1 MPSPDA
7 LVRLRRNRR
16 LDQRRRRETRLRAGG
31 VGLGL
36 IISFIA
42 GLLILVTALGYAS
55 LTSDLS
61 NVGLLPVLLDPPDGL
76 LLQPTRIYDR
86 SNQHLLLT
94 VAPGEGQRRY
104 IPLSTQS
111 PPHLPDSLANA
122 TIAASD
128 PNFRS
133 HGGFVLAGWNEPDQH
148 PTLAQKLVSDLLLY
162 SEPPSLRRAIRERI
176 LAAQLTQKYGRSQ
189 VLEWVLNSADYGN
202 DAFGAEAAAQLYF
215 GKSATDL
222 TLAESAVLAA
232 TSQAPSLNPFDAGD
246 AALQRGEKIIE
257 LMRDLKLITSD
268 EASSAERQ
276 ANLPQE
282 IALQR
287 ALLAQR
293 AGGGGTAPGFLHL
306 VLSQLD
312 QQFARQRIERGGV
325 TVTTSL
331 DYDLQ
336 QQALCTTLVYAA
348 RLAGSPDPAGS
359 CPAANGLPPLP
370 PKTTVADPSGSALI
384 FDPTTGQVLAAVGE
398 THNGVESALLSGHDP
413 GTLMTPFVYLTAFTR
428 GLSPASLVWDIPP
441 TDRQVMPG
449 ALYHGP
455 VRMRIALVND
465 YAVPVQ
471 TIATQMGAEAIGRT
485 ESSLGLTPETATL
498 TQVAAAYGVF
508 AADGVRYGQPG
519 SSDLAAGVTMLP
531 TAVLRVEGLD
541 HSVWLDLGTPQAQ
554 PVVDPALAY
563 LMNNVLSDQLARVP
577 LLGEPNAL
585 EIDRPAAAKVGQT
598 QDGASAWTVG
608 YTPSRLV
615 AVWTGTSSSASPG
628 TASSGAE
635 SAQRVSPRIPTVLWN
650 ALIEAA
656 SQSQPP
662 DSWTAPA
669 SVSTVNVCDPSGM
682 LPSKD
687 CPSVV
692 SEVFLSGNEPVQV
705 DTLYQ
710 SFAVNRETGFLAT
723 VFTPPELIENRVYMV
738 VPPEAQAWAKSAN
751 IPVAPTA
758 YDAIQAGPVNPDVR
772 ITSPDMFDEV
782 KGQVQ
787 IKGTAA
793 GTDFDR
799 YRVLVGEGLDPEQ
812 WIQVGSDSSSPVK
825 DGLLVMWDTT
835 GLNGLYA
842 VELQVIRSDQRVDS
856 MVTQVTVNNK

>member
-7 LVRLRRNRR
+7 LVRSRRNRR
-16 LDQRRRRETRLRAGG
+16 LDQRRQRETRLRAGG

-36 IISFIA
+36 IISLIA
-42 GLLILVTALGYAS
+42 GVVILVIALGYAS
-55 LTSDLS
+55 LTSDLP
-61 NVGLLPVLLDPPDGL
+61 NAELLPVLLNPPDGL

-94 VAPGEGQRRY
+94 LAPSDEPRRY
-104 IPLSTQS
+104 IPVGRQS
-111 PPHLPDSLANA
+111 PQHLPDSLANA
-122 TIAASD
+122 TVAASD
-128 PNFRS
+128 PSFWS
-133 HGGFVLAGWNEPDQH
+133 HGGFLLSGWNEPDQH

-176 LAAQLTQKYGRSQ
+176 LAAQITQKYGRGR

-232 TSQAPSLNPFDAGD
+232 TSQSPSLNPFDATD
-246 AALQRGEKIIE
+246 ASLQRGAKIIG
-257 LMRDLKLITSD
+257 LMRDLKLITGD
-268 EASSAERQ
+268 EAASAQPQ
-276 ANLPQE
+276 ADLQQV
-282 IALQR
+282 IAAR
-287 ALLAQR
+287 KALFAQNP
-293 AGGGGTAPGFLHL
+293 AGGTAPAFLHL

-312 QQFARQRIERGGV
+312 QQSARARIERGGV

-331 DYDLQ
+331 DHDLQ
-336 QQALCTTLVYAA
+336 QQAACTTLIYVA

-370 PKTTVADPSGSALI
+370 PNTTVANPSASALI

-398 THNGVESALLSGHDP
+398 THDGVESALLAGHDP
-413 GTLMTPFVYLTAFTR
+413 GSLMAPFVYLTAFTR

-441 TDRQVMPG
+441 TDQPVTPG

-455 VRMRIALVND
+455 VRMRVALVND

-471 TIATQMGAEAIGRT
+471 TIAAQMGAEATDRT
-485 ESSLGLTPETATL
+485 TSSFGLASDTATL
-498 TQVAAAYGVF
+498 MQVAAAYGVF
-508 AADGVRYGQPG
+508 ATDGVRYGQPA
-519 SSDLAAGVTMLP
+519 SSDLVTGVRILP
-531 TAVLRVEGLD
+531 TTVLRVEGLD

-563 LMNNVLSDQLARVP
+563 LMNNVLSDQSARVP

-585 EIDRPAAAKVGQT
+585 EIGRPVAAKVGQT

-608 YTPSRLV
+608 YTPARLV
-615 AVWTGTSSSASPG
+615 AVWTATSSTSSAEASNSG
-628 TASSGAE
+628 TEGG
-635 SAQRVSPRIPTVLWN
+635 QRLSPRIPAVLWN
-650 ALIEAA
+650 GLIETA
-656 SQSQPP
+656 SQSQQS
-662 DSWTAPA
+662 DAWTAPA
-669 SVSTVNVCDPSGM
+669 SVSTVDVCDPSGM
-682 LPSKD
+682 LPTKD

-692 SEVFLSGNEPVQV
+692 SEVFLNGNEPVQA

-723 VFTPPELIENRVYMV
+723 VFTPPELIESRVYMV

-758 YDAIQAGPVNPDVR
+758 YDAIQVGPIDPDVN
-772 ITSPDMFDEV
+772 ITSPAMFDGVHSE
-782 KGQVQ
+782 VQ
-787 IKGTAA
+787 IRGTAA
-793 GTDFDR
+793 GANFGR
-799 YRVLVGEGLDPEQ
+799 YRVLVGQGLDPEQ
-812 WIQVGSDSSSPVK
+812 WIEVGSDSSTPVR
-825 DGLLVMWDTT
+825 DGLLATWDTT

-856 MVTQVTVNNK
+856 MVMQVTVNNK

>member
-7 LVRLRRNRR
+7 LVRLRRDRR
-16 LDQRRRRETRLRAGG
+16 LDERRRREARLRAGG
-31 VGLGL
+31 VGFGL
-36 IISFIA
+36 IISFLA
-42 GLLILVTALGYAS
+42 GLAILLIALGYAS
-55 LTSDLS
+55 LTSDLP
-61 NVGLLPVLLDPPDGL
+61 NVELLPVLLNPPDGL

-94 VAPGEGQRRY
+94 LAPSDGPRRY
-104 IPLSTQS
+104 IPVGPQS
-111 PPHLPDSLANA
+111 PQHLPDSLANA

-133 HGGFVLAGWNEPDQH
+133 HGGFVFAGWNDPDQH

-162 SEPPSLRRAIRERI
+162 NEPPSLRRAIRERI
-176 LAAQLTQKYGRSQ
+176 LAAQVTQKYGRGR

-232 TSQAPSLNPFDAGD
+232 TSQSPSLNPFDATD
-246 AALQRGEKIIE
+246 VSLQRGEAIIG
-257 LMRDLKLITSD
+257 LMRDLKLITGD
-268 EASSAERQ
+268 EAASAGPQ
-276 ANLPQE
+276 ANLQQE
-282 IALQR
+282 IAAQR
-287 ALLAQR
+287 ALFAQTA
-293 AGGGGTAPGFLHL
+293 AGSTAPAFLHL

-312 QQFARQRIERGGV
+312 QQFARARIERGGV

-336 QQALCTTLVYAA
+336 QQAACTTLVYAA
-348 RLAGSPDPAGS
+348 RLGGSPDPAGP
-359 CPAANGLPPLP
+359 CPAANGLPPLAP
-370 PKTTVADPSGSALI
+370 NTTVANPSASALI

-398 THNGVESALLSGHDP
+398 THNRQESALLSGHDP

-428 GLSPASLVWDIPP
+428 GLNPASLVWDIPP
-441 TDRQVMPG
+441 SDQPVMPG

-465 YAVPVQ
+465 YAVPAQ
-471 TIATQMGAEAIGRT
+471 TVAAQMGAEATGRT
-485 ESSLGLTPETATL
+485 ESSFGLRSDTATL
-498 TQVAAAYGVF
+498 MQVAAAYGVF

-519 SSDLAAGVTMLP
+519 NSDLAAGVTMLP
-531 TAVLRVEGLD
+531 TTVLRVEGLD

-563 LMNNVLSDQLARVP
+563 LMDNVLSDQSARAP

-585 EIDRPAAAKVGQT
+585 EIGRPAAAKVGQT
-598 QDGASAWTVG
+598 PDGGSAWAVG

-615 AVWTGTSSSASPG
+615 AVWTGTSSPSSAAAPG
-628 TASSGAE
+628 SGVE
-635 SAQRVSPRIPTVLWN
+635 GAQHLSPRIPAVLWN
-650 ALIEAA
+650 ALIETA
-656 SQSQPP
+656 SQSQPS
-662 DSWTAPA
+662 DGWTAPA
-669 SVSTVNVCDPSGM
+669 SVSTVDVCDPSGM
-682 LPSKD
+682 LPTKD

-692 SEVFLSGNEPVQV
+692 SEVFLSGNEPIQA

-758 YDAIQAGPVNPDVR
+758 YDAIQAGPVNPNVN
-772 ITSPDMFDEV
+772 ITSPGMFDEV

-787 IKGTAA
+787 IRGTAA
-793 GTDFDR
+793 GSDFSR
-799 YRVLVGEGLDPEQ
+799 YRVLVGQGLDPGQ
-812 WIQVGSDSSSPVK
+812 WVEVGGDSSAPVQ
-825 DGLLVMWDTT
+825 DGLLATWDTT
-835 GLNGLYA
+835 GLDGLYA
-842 VELQVIRSDQRVDS
+842 VELQVIRGDQQIDTTI
-856 MVTQVTVNNK
+856 TQVTVKSP